1 MKIIIVK
8 LSNGV
13 NVFESD
19 NNIKRTNH
27 TRKKDKEKKKKR
39 KIRQKKNENELEKRR
54 ELTIIDTKQI
64 KPSN

>member
-27 TRKKDKEKKKKR
+27 TRKKDKEKKR

-54 ELTIIDTKQI
+54 ESTIIDTKQI